1 MALINKTHNKM
12 RETLINQEVAKFI
25 YLERKSEIA
34 AEGYQGMDLDTFLTK
49 ELMLDTRYMFK
60 VSTYMDLDLMPYKVM
75 YAIPLGLVNEIL
87 GAYELKPLTKK
98 KLNKASLYHLCVLSA
113 RKQVAELN

>member
-1 MALINKTHNKM
+1 MK
-12 RETLINQEVAKFI
+12 ETLINQEVAKFI

-34 AEGYQGMDLDTFLTK
+34 AEGYQG
-49 ELMLDTRYMFK
+49 
-60 VSTYMDLDLMPYKVM
+60 MDLDLMPYKVM

-98 KLNKASLYHLCVLSA
+98 KLNKASLYHLCVLFA